1 MNKKVII
8 AVAAVLVVVIGI
20 ILAVSIGKGNKVGDN
35 AETESVS
42 ENGVS
47 EPGTEPGSE
56 TGESESIVID
66 TNVPNSTIG
75 HLNPDGQFEY
85 NVVKSER
92 ILAEESS
99 ENDDYTWEYTVMSY
113 EENDKIQF
121 VGIYMNAKET
131 SDSADAEVVI
141 DYDTMTYT
149 CDVVYRVGEDVERI
163 SFEGDAESYNPVTET
178 ISEENRSGFD
188 EIVKDVIYK
197 MFH

>member
-20 ILAVSIGKGNKVGDN
+20 ILAVSIGKGNKVSDN

-149 CDVVYRVGEDVERI
+149 CDIVYRVGEDVERI

>member
-1 MNKKVII
+1 MNKKVIN

>member
-188 EIVKDVIYK
+188 EIIKDVIYK

>member
-20 ILAVSIGKGNKVGDN
+20 IFAVSIGKGNKVSDN

-178 ISEENRSGFD
+178 ISEKNRSGFD

>member
-178 ISEENRSGFD
+178 ISEKNRSGFD